1 MKGKTTPEDLE
12 KRKKEEYLHLILDRM
27 PYPVAIVDTSD
38 DKILYWSKGAQNLFG
53 HTASNAAEWYDLA
66 YPDPAC
72 LAEGLS
78 RWRPCVEE
86 ARISGETVNGGV
98 YSITCSDGSICLC
111 ELYAAFSDDKL
122 IVTFRDVT
130 NEQKARDAL
139 LERTRFIDKVIESS
153 ALSTWISDDMGTAI
167 RTNPACLG
175 FFGTTEE
182 EVVGH
187 YNLLKDSVL
196 EKAGVMPVI
205 REVFSKGIPANVIV
219 DYDFGAV
226 DHINAEN
233 GTHKIINSIFTPIL
247 DEQGKVTNVIC
258 QAVDLTEI
266 KNTEKAL
273 ADEKERL
280 LVTLR
285 SIGDGCI
292 TTDTEG
298 RVTLMNKVAEKL
310 TGWPSKEA
318 LGKDV
323 TDVFQLQKN
332 HSAEP
337 IENPVSKVIR
347 TRNNVSTGNPETLIS
362 RGETKSNITS
372 TTSPIFSENGELAGS
387 VLIFRD
393 ITLQHELEM
402 RLQQSE
408 RIESIGILAGGI
420 AHDFNNLLAVITGNV
435 SFALEDLNEN
445 SELFAILS
453 DVMTGTRQAQ
463 KLTQQ
468 LLTFARG
475 GTPVRV
481 KSDLNAL
488 IRETT
493 QFVLSGTKTRCEYDL
508 AEELWVVEVDPGQI
522 NQTINNTVINA
533 CQALPDGGAIELKTW
548 NHSLSPERGQVEGL
562 KPGPYVCISI
572 KDNGTG
578 ITPKHL
584 SKIFDPYF
592 STKPGGSGLGLAT
605 AYSIIKRH
613 LGSIKIKSTKG
624 KGTEVTI
631 LLPAFE
637 ESLPAVSIKET
648 PTHKGRGRIL
658 VMDDQEAILKMV
670 TRMLKSSG
678 YDVTCS
684 RDGEEAIELFQKA
697 RNENTPFDLVILDLT
712 IPGGMGGAETITAL
726 RAIEPKVMAIV
737 SSGYS
742 NDPIMANYRE
752 HGFCGV
758 IPKPYGREE
767 LCECLNSI
775 LNRSE

>member
-1 MKGKTTPEDLE
+1 
-12 KRKKEEYLHLILDRM
+12 M

-53 HTASNAAEWYDLA
+53 HTASNAADWYDLA

-658 VMDDQEAILKMV
+658 VMDDQEAIL
-670 TRMLKSSG
+670 
-678 YDVTCS
+678 
-684 RDGEEAIELFQKA
+684 
-697 RNENTPFDLVILDLT
+697 
-712 IPGGMGGAETITAL
+712 
-726 RAIEPKVMAIV
+726 
-737 SSGYS
+737 
-742 NDPIMANYRE
+742 
-752 HGFCGV
+752 
-758 IPKPYGREE
+758 
-767 LCECLNSI
+767 
-775 LNRSE
+775 